1 MASLYLSLERLCV
14 ASTRPSYRLEDFLAL
29 NAEIISLSRVELPL
43 DPHLGRMSKDLSGRL
58 RRLGEDLSERLA
70 SGQSLEDA
78 IDEVGTGFPPMYRA
92 VVTAGIRSGRLTSA
106 LEDIAATA
114 RRVQKMR
121 ISYLTAS
128 VYPAIL
134 LILAGIFGVTV
145 GMEQL
150 RMMREVC
157 IDSFVSETSFIVR
170 SIDFFAALKPLFI
183 ALVPLGGLLLFCIAL
198 LQVWPSFLF
207 LGDGFVTWLLPGAK
221 KAARNCQWA
230 MVFDLMSLLIRHGC
244 PLPEAVRLATEAT
257 CNRRLMASGRQWADR
272 IEMGDLNTAP
282 PELNPLSRWLLAS
295 KLEPDA
301 LADSLALTGQRYYAK
316 ARRQSL
322 WIQNQL
328 PIYATLVIG
337 GLVVV
342 LYSLMLFVPWIGIL
356 RHVLVLPV

>member
-1 MASLYLSLERLCV
+1 
-14 ASTRPSYRLEDFLAL
+14 
-29 NAEIISLSRVELPL
+29 
-43 DPHLGRMSKDLSGRL
+43 MSKDLTGRL
-58 RRLGEDLSERLA
+58 RHLGDDLSQRLSA
-70 SGQSLEDA
+70 GQSLEDA
-78 IDEVGTGFPPMYRA
+78 IGELGDGFPPMYRA

-134 LILAGIFGVTV
+134 LILAGIFGMTV

-157 IDSFVSETSFIVR
+157 VSSFVPETSLIVR
-170 SIDFFAALKPLFI
+170 SIDLFSALKPIFM
-183 ALVPLGGLLLFCIAL
+183 ALIPLGGLMLFCITL

-207 LGDGFVTWLLPGAK
+207 LGDGFVTWLLPGARN
-221 KAARNCQWA
+221 AARNCQWA
-230 MVFDLMSLLIRHGC
+230 MVFDLMSLLIRHRC
-244 PLPEAVRLATEAT
+244 PLPEAVRLATQAT
-257 CNRRLMASGRQWADR
+257 CSRRLTTGGRLWADR
-272 IEMGDLNTAP
+272 IELGDLKSAP

-295 KLEPDA
+295 QLEPDA
-301 LADSLALTGQRYYAK
+301 LADSLALAGERYYAK

-328 PIYATLVIG
+328 PIYATLMIG
-337 GLVVV
+337 GFVVV
-342 LYSLMLFVPWIGIL
+342 LYAMMLFLPWIGIL
-356 RHVLVLPV
+356 RHVLILPA

>member
-1 MASLYLSLERLCV
+1 MSLERLCV
-14 ASTRPSYRLEDFLAL
+14 ASTRPSYRLDDILAL

-43 DPHLGRMSKDLSGRL
+43 DPHLGRMSKDLTGRL
-58 RRLGEDLSERLA
+58 RRLGEDLSERLSA
-70 SGQSLEDA
+70 GQSLEDA
-78 IDEVGTGFPPMYRA
+78 IGELGTGFPPMYRA

-134 LILAGIFGVTV
+134 LILAGIFGMTI

-150 RMMREVC
+150 RMMREICV
-157 IDSFVSETSFIVR
+157 DSFIPETSLILR
-170 SIDFFAALKPLFI
+170 SIDFFASLKPLFI
-183 ALVPLGGLLLFCIAL
+183 ALIPLGGLMLFCIAL

-230 MVFDLMSLLIRHGC
+230 MVFDLMGLLIRHRC

-257 CNRRLMASGRQWADR
+257 CNRRMTASGRQWADR
-272 IEMGDLNTAP
+272 IEMGDLKTAP
-282 PELNPLSRWLLAS
+282 PELNPLSRWLLAAQ
-295 KLEPDA
+295 LEPDA
-301 LADSLALTGQRYYAK
+301 LADSLALTGERYYAK

-342 LYSLMLFVPWIGIL
+342 LYAMMLFVPWIGIL
-356 RHVLVLPV
+356 RFVLALPA

>member
-1 MASLYLSLERLCV
+1 M
-14 ASTRPSYRLEDFLAL
+14 ASTRPSYRLEDILAL

-43 DPHLGRMSKDLSGRL
+43 DPHLGRMSKDLTGRL
-58 RRLGEDLSERLA
+58 RRLGEDLSTRIA
-70 SGQSLEDA
+70 AGQSLDDA
-78 IDEVGTGFPPMYRA
+78 VDELGAGFPPMYRA

-128 VYPAIL
+128 VYPAVL
-134 LILAGIFGVTV
+134 LILAGIFGMTV

-150 RMMREVC
+150 RMMREIC
-157 IDSFVSETSFIVR
+157 IDSFIPETSVIVR
-170 SIDFFAALKPLFI
+170 SIDFFSALKPLFAAMI
-183 ALVPLGGLLLFCIAL
+183 PLGGLLLFSILL

-230 MVFDLMSLLIRHGC
+230 MVFDLMALLIRHRC
-244 PLPEAVRLATEAT
+244 PLPEAIRLATQAT
-257 CNRRLMASGRQWADR
+257 CSRRLTASGRQWAER
-272 IEMGDLNTAP
+272 IEMGDLSTAP
-282 PELNPLSRWLLAS
+282 PELNPLSRWLLGS
-295 KLEPDA
+295 QLETDA
-301 LADSLALTGQRYYAK
+301 LADSLALTGDRYYGK

-328 PIYATLVIG
+328 PIYATLLIG
-337 GLVVV
+337 GFVVV
-342 LYSLMLFVPWIGIL
+342 LYSLMLFIPWIGIL
-356 RHVLVLPV
+356 RHVLVLPA